1 MEFPQKKSRVIP
13 TNCVKQYNGAIVR
26 TSYIGVR
33 RERERKTDRETDGL
47 TDGRTDKRKKEMR
60 ERERD
65 EIDHINWERVQFFK
79 NKLPEVLC
87 IKIHIHTLLV
97 CFGSSYQAIV
107 F

>member
-33 RERERKTDRETDGL
+33 REREKERQTDREMDGW
-47 TDGRTDKRKKEMR
+47 TDKRKKEMR

>member
-33 RERERKTDRETDGL
+33 REREKERQTDRETDRW
-47 TDGRTDKRKKEMR
+47 TDGQTKEKKKKEMR

-65 EIDHINWERVQFFK
+65 EIDHINWERVQFFLK
-79 NKLPEVLC
+79 
-87 IKIHIHTLLV
+87 
-97 CFGSSYQAIV
+97 
-107 F
+107 

>member
-1 MEFPQKKSRVIP
+1 MEFQQKKSRVIP

-33 RERERKTDRETDGL
+33 REREKERQPDRETDGW
-47 TDGRTDKRKKEMR
+47 TDKRKKEMR

-65 EIDHINWERVQFFK
+65 EIDHINWERVQFLK